1 MHCRQQISAVS
12 PNGDAHISFT
22 ITGMTLAQIVDSPN
36 VISTSYDG
44 EERATSVQD
53 GGTTA
58 LLPGCGLVGLVGSYR
73 KRS

>member
-1 MHCRQQISAVS
+1 
-12 PNGDAHISFT
+12 
-22 ITGMTLAQIVDSPN
+22 MTLAQIVDSPN